1 VHPILGVSNG
11 KLRQFV
17 VTADFTAAGATGSIG
32 IYPPISA
39 TTAAAV
45 GTVSALPA
53 NGQAVALVGA
63 ASTAYRHQLAFH
75 KDAFTA
81 AFAPLPILASCE
93 GYTASVNGFS
103 VRVMTFGNGQTDTES
118 TRIDVLYGFAAVRP
132 DHSTRVTE

>member
-1 VHPILGVSNG
+1 MHPILGVSNG

-17 VTADFTAAGATGSIG
+17 VTADFTAGGTTGSIS
-32 IYPPISA
+32 IFPELQASSA
-39 TTAAAV
+39 SQV

-53 NGQAVALVGA
+53 NGAAVSLVGS
-63 ASTAYRHQLAFH
+63 ASTGYRQELAFH

-93 GYTASVNGFS
+93 GYTATVGGFS
-103 VRVMTFGNGQTDTES
+103 VRVMTFGNGQSDTES

-132 DHSTRVTE
+132 DHAVRITE